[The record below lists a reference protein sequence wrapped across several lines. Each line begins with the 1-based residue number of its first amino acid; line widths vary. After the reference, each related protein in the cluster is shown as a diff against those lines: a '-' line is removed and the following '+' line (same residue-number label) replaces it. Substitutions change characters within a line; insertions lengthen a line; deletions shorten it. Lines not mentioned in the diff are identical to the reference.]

1 VKTSEPSGAG
11 SRPALF
17 LPPALAVLS
26 LLLLTSAAVSDRARA
41 LHDSSLVFD
50 GHIHAIER
58 EFYHSGDIGQRKP
71 DGQFDLPRARDGG
84 LGAMFFS
91 FYVSEDYY
99 PGRFETK
106 QALRLIDACIT
117 QIQANSSTIEIA
129 RNASD
134 IERIHAAKKIAA
146 VLDIEG
152 SFDLDGDLGVMRDFY
167 RLGLRSMQL
176 SAHNWQSNYADSC
189 CAGTFKNNGL
199 NDRGRAWIHEANRLG
214 MVINVSHASDDAMS
228 QAIDIS
234 TDPVIATHHG
244 LRQVN
249 DIPRNMPDWLVKKL
263 AAKGGVIGFQIG
275 NEFHNRKV
283 FDWVTAHA
291 GKPFWDTKAIHDRA
305 PLTIFEIDQLAGRGF
320 PMVGTSAPDDIKLT
334 VDGWVAV
341 VDRAIQMVGE
351 DHVALGTDFDG
362 GPTPPRGMRDVS
374 DLPMITDA
382 MLRRGYSDERI
393 RKFLGGNLLRVFRQI
408 TEKH

>member
-1 VKTSEPSGAG
+1 MFLAALVAL
-11 SRPALF
+11 PA
-17 LPPALAVLS
+17 AQI
-26 LLLLTSAAVSDRARA
+26 SDRARA
-41 LHDSSLVFD
+41 LHNSSLVFD
-50 GHIHAIER
+50 AHIHAIER
-58 EFYHSGDIGQRKP
+58 EFYHGGDIGQRKS
-71 DGQFDLPRARDGG
+71 DGQFDLPRAKEGG

-91 FYVSEDYY
+91 FYVTEDYY
-99 PGRFETK
+99 PSRLETK

-117 QIQANSSTIEIA
+117 QIKANSGTIEIA
-129 RNASD
+129 HNATE
-134 IERIHAAKKIAA
+134 IEKIHASGKIAA

-152 SFDLDGDLGVMRDFY
+152 SFDLDGDPAVMRDFY

-214 MVINVSHASDDAMS
+214 MVINVSHASDDAIS
-228 QAIDIS
+228 QAIDVS

-249 DIPRNMPDWLVKKL
+249 DIPRNMPDWLLKKL

-305 PLTIFEIDQLAGRGF
+305 PMSIFEIDQLAGKGF
-320 PMVGTSAPDDIKLT
+320 PMAGAAAPDDIKLT
-334 VDGWVAV
+334 VDDWVAV

-374 DLPMITDA
+374 DLLMITDA

-393 RKFLGGNLLRVFRQI
+393 KKFLGKNLLRVFRQI
-408 TEKH
+408 TEKR

>member
-1 VKTSEPSGAG
+1 MRSL
-11 SRPALF
+11 ALG
-17 LPPALAVLS
+17 LLLA
-26 LLLLTSAAVSDRARA
+26 LLLTAAQISDRARA
-41 LHDSSLVFD
+41 LHDNSLVFD
-50 GHIHAIER
+50 AHIHAIER
-58 EFYHSGDIGQRKP
+58 EFYHGGDIGQRKP
-71 DGQFDLPRARDGG
+71 DGQFDLSRARDGA

-91 FYVSEDYY
+91 FYVTEDYY
-99 PGRFETK
+99 PARLETK

-117 QIQANSSTIEIA
+117 QIQANSRTIEIA
-129 RNASD
+129 HNATE

-152 SFDLDGDLGVMRDFY
+152 SFDLDGDPGVMRDFY

-189 CAGTFKNNGL
+189 CAGTFNHHGL

-214 MVINVSHASDDAMS
+214 MAINVSHASDDAIS
-228 QAIDIS
+228 QAIDVS
-234 TDPVIATHHG
+234 SDPVIATHHG

-249 DIPRNMPDWLVKKL
+249 DIPRNMPDWLLKKL

-275 NEFHNRKV
+275 NEFHNRKA

-291 GKPFWDTKAIHDRA
+291 GKTFWDTKAIRDR
-305 PLTIFEIDQLAGRGF
+305 PPMSIFDIDQLAGKGF
-320 PMVGTSAPDDIKLT
+320 PMAGAAIPDNIKIT
-334 VDGWVAV
+334 VDDWVSV
-341 VDRAIQMVGE
+341 IDRAIQMVGE

-374 DLPMITDA
+374 DLPLITDA
-382 MLRRGYSDERI
+382 MLRRGYSEERI
-393 RKFLGGNLLRVFRQI
+393 KKFLGANLLRVFRQI

>member
-1 VKTSEPSGAG
+1 MG
-11 SRPALF
+11 SAP
-17 LPPALAVLS
+17 
-26 LLLLTSAAVSDRARA
+26 VSDRALA
-41 LHDSSLVFD
+41 LHRNSLVFD
-50 GHIHAIER
+50 AHIHAIER
-58 EFYHSGDIGQRKP
+58 EFYHGGDIGQRKS
-71 DGQFDLPRARDGG
+71 DGQFDLQRAREGG

-117 QIQANSSTIEIA
+117 QIHANSGAIEIA
-129 RNASD
+129 TNATEV
-134 IERIHAAKKIAA
+134 ERIHATGKIAA

-152 SFDLDGDLGVMRDFY
+152 SFDLDGDPAVMRDFY

-176 SAHNWQSNYADSC
+176 SAHNWQSNFADSC
-189 CAGTFKNNGL
+189 CAGTLKWHGL
-199 NDRGRAWIHEANRLG
+199 NDRGRAWVHEANRLG
-214 MVINVSHASDDAMS
+214 MVINVSHASDDAIS
-228 QAIDIS
+228 QAVDES
-234 TDPVIATHHG
+234 TDPVVATHHG

-249 DIPRNMPDWLVKKL
+249 EIPRNMPDWLMKKI

-291 GKPFWDTKAIHDRA
+291 GKPFWDTNEIHDRSA
-305 PLTIFEIDQLAGRGF
+305 SLTIFDIDRIAGQKF
-320 PMVGTSAPDDIKLT
+320 PMTGSAAPEELKLT
-334 VDGWVAV
+334 VDEWVAV

-362 GPTPPRGMRDVS
+362 GPTPPRELRDVS

-382 MLRRGYSDERI
+382 MLRRGYSEERI
-393 RKFLGGNLLRVFRQI
+393 RKFLGGNLLRVFRRI
-408 TEKH
+408 TEKN

>member
-17 LPPALAVLS
+17 LPPALAALS

-58 EFYHSGDIGQRKP
+58 EFYHGGDIGQRKP

-129 RNASD
+129 LNASD

>member
-1 VKTSEPSGAG
+1 MV
-11 SRPALF
+11 
-17 LPPALAVLS
+17 ALALAA
-26 LLLLTSAAVSDRARA
+26 LLSAAVVSDRARA
-41 LHDSSLVFD
+41 LQASSLVFD

-58 EFYHSGDIGQRKP
+58 EFYHGGDIGQRKS
-71 DGQFDLPRARDGG
+71 DGQFDLVRAREGG

-91 FYVSEDYY
+91 FYVTEDYY

-117 QIQANSSTIEIA
+117 QIQANPAAIEIA
-129 RNASD
+129 HNATE
-134 IERIHAAKKIAA
+134 IERIHGAGKIAA

-152 SFDLDGDLGVMRDFY
+152 SFDLDGDPAVMRDFY

-214 MVINVSHASDDAMS
+214 MVINVSHASDDAIS
-228 QAIDIS
+228 QAIDVS

-249 DIPRNMPDWLVKKL
+249 DIPRNMPDWLLKKL
-263 AAKGGVIGFQIG
+263 ASKGGVIGFQIG

-305 PLTIFEIDQLAGRGF
+305 PMTIFEIDQLAGKGF
-320 PMVGTSAPDDIKLT
+320 PMVGTAAPDDIKLT
-334 VDGWVAV
+334 ADGWVAV

-362 GPTPPRGMRDVS
+362 GPTPPRDMHDVS
-374 DLPMITDA
+374 DLPLITDA

-393 RKFLGGNLLRVFRQI
+393 KKFLGGNLLRVFRQI
-408 TEKH
+408 TEKR

>member
-17 LPPALAVLS
+17 LLPALAVLS

-58 EFYHSGDIGQRKP
+58 EFYHGGDIGQRKP

-341 VDRAIQMVGE
+341 IDRAIQMVGE

>member
-1 VKTSEPSGAG
+1 VRRFQQT
-11 SRPALF
+11 F
-17 LPPALAVLS
+17 LPAVLI
-26 LLLLTSAAVSDRARA
+26 LIAFLILTAAAVSDRAWA
-41 LHDSSLVFD
+41 LHRSSLVFD

-58 EFYHSGDIGQRKP
+58 EFYHGGDIGQRKP

-91 FYVSEDYY
+91 FYVTEDYY

-117 QIQANSSTIEIA
+117 QIQANSNTIEIA
-129 RNASD
+129 HNASE
-134 IERIHAAKKIAA
+134 IERIHATGKIAA

-176 SAHNWQSNYADSC
+176 SAHNWQNNYADSC

-199 NDRGRAWIHEANRLG
+199 NDRGRAWIREANRLG
-214 MVINVSHASDDAMS
+214 MVINVSHASDDAIS

-234 TDPVIATHHG
+234 TDPLIATHHG

-249 DIPRNMPDWLVKKL
+249 DIPRNMPDWLLKKL

-291 GKPFWDTKAIHDRA
+291 GKPFWDTKAIHDRG
-305 PLTIFEIDQLAGRGF
+305 PLTIFEIDQIAGRGF
-320 PMVGTSAPDDIKLT
+320 PMMGTAAPDDIKLT

-393 RKFLGGNLLRVFRQI
+393 RKFLGGNLLRAFRQI
-408 TEKH
+408 TEKR

>member
-1 VKTSEPSGAG
+1 MFLAALVAL
-11 SRPALF
+11 PA
-17 LPPALAVLS
+17 AQI
-26 LLLLTSAAVSDRARA
+26 SDRARA
-41 LHDSSLVFD
+41 LHNSSLVFD
-50 GHIHAIER
+50 AHIHSIER
-58 EFYHSGDIGQRKP
+58 EFYHGGDIGQRKS
-71 DGQFDLPRARDGG
+71 DGQFDLPRAKEGG

-91 FYVSEDYY
+91 FYVTEDYY
-99 PGRFETK
+99 PSRLETK

-117 QIQANSSTIEIA
+117 QIKANSGTIEIA
-129 RNASD
+129 HNATE
-134 IERIHAAKKIAA
+134 IEKIHASGKIAA

-152 SFDLDGDLGVMRDFY
+152 SFDLDGDPAVMRDFY

-214 MVINVSHASDDAMS
+214 MVINVSHASDDAIS
-228 QAIDIS
+228 QAIDVS

-249 DIPRNMPDWLVKKL
+249 DIPRNMPDWLLKKL

-305 PLTIFEIDQLAGRGF
+305 PMSIFEIDQLAGKGF
-320 PMVGTSAPDDIKLT
+320 PMAGAAAPDDIKLT
-334 VDGWVAV
+334 VDDWVAV

-374 DLPMITDA
+374 DLLMITDA

-393 RKFLGGNLLRVFRQI
+393 KKFLGKNLLRVFRQI
-408 TEKH
+408 TEKR

>member
-17 LPPALAVLS
+17 LPPALAALS
-26 LLLLTSAAVSDRARA
+26 LLLLASAAVSDRARA

-58 EFYHSGDIGQRKP
+58 EFYHGGDIGQRKP

>member
-1 VKTSEPSGAG
+1 VRWGRRFSLPIFLAALVAL
-11 SRPALF
+11 PA
-17 LPPALAVLS
+17 AQI
-26 LLLLTSAAVSDRARA
+26 SDRARA
-41 LHDSSLVFD
+41 LHNSSLVFD
-50 GHIHAIER
+50 AHIHAIER
-58 EFYHSGDIGQRKP
+58 EFYHGGDIAQRKP
-71 DGQFDLPRARDGG
+71 DGQFDLPRAKEGG

-91 FYVSEDYY
+91 FYVTEDYY
-99 PGRFETK
+99 PARLETK

-117 QIQANSSTIEIA
+117 QIKANSNSIEIA
-129 RNASD
+129 HNATE
-134 IERIHAAKKIAA
+134 IEKIHASGKIAA

-152 SFDLDGDLGVMRDFY
+152 SFDLDGNPAVMRDFY
-167 RLGLRSMQL
+167 LLGLRSMQL

-214 MVINVSHASDDAMS
+214 MVINVSHASDDAIS
-228 QAIDIS
+228 QAIDVS

-249 DIPRNMPDWLVKKL
+249 DIPRNMPDWLLKKL

-305 PLTIFEIDQLAGRGF
+305 PMSIFEIDQLAGKGF
-320 PMVGTSAPDDIKLT
+320 PMAGAAAPDDIKLT
-334 VDGWVAV
+334 VDDWVAV

-374 DLPMITDA
+374 DLLMITDA

-393 RKFLGGNLLRVFRQI
+393 KKFLGGNLLRVFRQI
-408 TEKH
+408 TEKP

>member
-1 VKTSEPSGAG
+1 VA
-11 SRPALF
+11 
-17 LPPALAVLS
+17 ALAIA
-26 LLLLTSAAVSDRARA
+26 LLTAATVSDRARV
-41 LHDSSLVFD
+41 LHNSSLVFD

-58 EFYHSGDIGQRKP
+58 EFYNGGDIGTRKS
-71 DGQFDLPRARDGG
+71 DGQFDLVRAREGG

-91 FYVSEDYY
+91 FYVTEDYY

-117 QIQANSSTIEIA
+117 QIQANSGTIEIA
-129 RNASD
+129 HNATE

-152 SFDLDGDLGVMRDFY
+152 SFDLDGDPAIMRDFY

-176 SAHNWQSNYADSC
+176 SAHNWQNNYADSC

-214 MVINVSHASDDAMS
+214 MVINVSHASDDAIS
-228 QAIDIS
+228 QAIDVS

-249 DIPRNMPDWLVKKL
+249 DIPRNMPDWLLKKL

-283 FDWVTAHA
+283 FDWVTQHA
-291 GKPFWDTKAIHDRA
+291 GKPFWDTKAVHDRPA
-305 PLTIFEIDQLAGRGF
+305 MSILEVDQLAGRGF
-320 PMVGTSAPDDIKLT
+320 PMVGSAAPDDIKLT
-334 VDGWVAV
+334 ADGWVAV
-341 VDRAIQMVGE
+341 VDLAIQMVGE
-351 DHVALGTDFDG
+351 DHVALGSDFDG
-362 GPTPPRGMRDVS
+362 GPTPPRDMHDVS

-393 RKFLGGNLLRVFRQI
+393 RKFLGGNLLRVFRKI
-408 TEKH
+408 TEKR

>member
-1 VKTSEPSGAG
+1 VRRFQQSFIG
-11 SRPALF
+11 SLF
-17 LPPALAVLS
+17 GLAIIL
-26 LLLLTSAAVSDRARA
+26 SAATVSDRAKA
-41 LHDSSLVFD
+41 LQKSSLVFD

-58 EFYHSGDIGQRKP
+58 EFYNGGDIGQRKP
-71 DGQFDLPRARDGG
+71 DGQFDLVRAREGG

-91 FYVSEDYY
+91 FYVTEDYY

-117 QIQANSSTIEIA
+117 QIQANANVIEIA
-129 RNASD
+129 HNATE
-134 IERIHAAKKIAA
+134 IERIHKSGKIAA

-152 SFDLDGDLGVMRDFY
+152 SFDLDGDPAVMRDFY

-176 SAHNWQSNYADSC
+176 SSHNWQSNYADSC

-214 MVINVSHASDDAMS
+214 MVINVSHASDDAIS
-228 QAIDIS
+228 QAIDVS
-234 TDPVIATHHG
+234 SDPVVATHHG

-249 DIPRNMPDWLVKKL
+249 DIPRNMPDWLLKKL
-263 AAKGGVIGFQIG
+263 AAKGGVMGFQIG

-291 GKPFWDTKAIHDRA
+291 GKPFWDTKAIHDR
-305 PLTIFEIDQLAGRGF
+305 PPMTIYEIDQMAAKGF
-320 PMVGTSAPDDIKLT
+320 PMVGTAAPDDIKIT
-334 VDGWVAV
+334 VDEWVAV

-382 MLRRGYSDERI
+382 MIRRGYSDERI
-393 RKFLGGNLLRVFRQI
+393 KKFLGGNLLRVFRKI
-408 TEKH
+408 TEKR

>member
-1 VKTSEPSGAG
+1 MKRFHQTAFA
-11 SRPALF
+11 AL
-17 LPPALAVLS
+17 LALLVLK
-26 LLLLTSAAVSDRARA
+26 LATGAAVSERA
-41 LHDSSLVFD
+41 LALHRSSLVFD

-58 EFYHSGDIGQRKP
+58 EFYHGGSIGDRKP
-71 DGQFDLPRARDGG
+71 DGQFDLPRAREGG

-91 FYVSEDYY
+91 FYVTEDYY

-117 QIQANSSTIEIA
+117 QIQANSAAIA
-129 RNASD
+129 IAHNATE
-134 IERIHAAKKIAA
+134 IERIHAAGKIAA

-152 SFDLDGDLGVMRDFY
+152 SFDLDGDPAVMRDFY

-176 SAHNWQSNYADSC
+176 SAHNWQSNFADSC
-189 CAGTFKNNGL
+189 CAGTFEWKGL
-199 NDRGRAWIHEANRLG
+199 SDRGRTWVREANRLG
-214 MVINVSHASDDAMS
+214 MVINVSHASDDAIS
-228 QAIDIS
+228 QAIDAS

-249 DIPRNMPDWLVKKL
+249 DIPRNMPDWLLKKL

-283 FDWVTAHA
+283 FDWVTQHA
-291 GKPFWDTKAIHDRA
+291 GKPFWDTKEVQNRKE
-305 PLTIFEIDQLAGRGF
+305 PLTILDIDGIAGPKF
-320 PMVGTSAPDDIKLT
+320 PMAGSAAPEDLKLT
-334 VDGWVAV
+334 VDEWVGV
-341 VDRAIQMVGE
+341 VDRAIQLVGD

-382 MLRRGYSDERI
+382 MLRRGYSEERI

-408 TEKH
+408 TEKRP